1 MRAVA
6 AVMIGVILADECGVA
21 LAERAAIR
29 IDIEFEQVKRLA
41 VFVGEACPVCALFGH
56 SGILARAKP
65 GRDGIKRIVK
75 IAPFGRTVNAA
86 AREGAGF
93 GGPSSKRRLRVF
105 NLFSAHAVEEIIRG
119 IEFADMIKTQPAI
132 TARPVKA

>member
-6 AVMIGVILADECGVA
+6 AVVIGVILADECGVA

-29 IDIEFEQVKRLA
+29 VDVELEDIKRFA
-41 VFVGEACPVCALFGH
+41 VFIGEAFAVCALFGD
-56 SGILARAKP
+56 ARAKP

-75 IAPFGRTVNAA
+75 IAPFGRAVNAA

-93 GGPSSKRRLRVF
+93 GGPSGKRRLRVF
-105 NLFSAHAVEEIIRG
+105 NLFAAHAAEEIIRG
-119 IEFADMIKTQPAI
+119 IEFADMIKTQPAV